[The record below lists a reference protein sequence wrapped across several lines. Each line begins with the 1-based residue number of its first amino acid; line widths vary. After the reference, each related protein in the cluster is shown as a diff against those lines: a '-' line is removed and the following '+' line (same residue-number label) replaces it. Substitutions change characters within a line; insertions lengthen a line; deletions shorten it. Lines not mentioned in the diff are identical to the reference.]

1 MTTENSF
8 GMHHSPS
15 WYLVAPLSFL
25 CLHSRCSSR
34 APKDRL
40 RWRIRGGIR
49 NVRGPQRVTGLRG
62 PHHLRYRLRL
72 QPHVPCQAPPEA
84 GREEALQPGGNQQAA
99 VSARRHENTR
109 KLHFP
114 PDSVAH
120 PGGATLEVK
129 MICSEGLFITIC
141 WMPHSTFDIFPWE
154 LCDKISYFFKLST
167 ALITFW
173 MIMMCRKEFLEQ
185 HPEENILHSSFKR
198 FSRESFSRKY
208 LIKGHKIL
216 TQLFYKYIISLDKY
230 FRLYNRSRKTF
241 KIDSQNSV
249 FREPNDCQKSTQRT

>member
-8 GMHHSPS
+8 GMHHSPL

-40 RWRIRGGIR
+40 GWRIRGGIR
-49 NVRGPQRVTGLRG
+49 NVRGPQRVSGLRG
-62 PHHLRYRLRL
+62 PHHLRLRLRL

-84 GREEALQPGGNQQAA
+84 GREEALQPGGDQQAA

-120 PGGATLEVK
+120 PGGAALEVK
-129 MICSEGLFITIC
+129 NDLF
-141 WMPHSTFDIFPWE
+141 WRAFYHHRMPHSTFAIFPWE

-185 HPEENILHSSFKR
+185 HPEENIPHS
-198 FSRESFSRKY
+198 
-208 LIKGHKIL
+208 
-216 TQLFYKYIISLDKY
+216 
-230 FRLYNRSRKTF
+230 
-241 KIDSQNSV
+241 
-249 FREPNDCQKSTQRT
+249 C